1 MRTSSLLRKL
11 AAALLLGGGL
21 ALAGPVVSPQSII
34 VNPVQSSVQLRVW
47 TGRDPSGLGDP
58 GYLPGSPIHIF
69 VNVSQPAYVY
79 LFNVGPRGHI
89 DLILPNRYSNG
100 GNYLQPGTYEFPSG
114 NDPFNF
120 TVTTPYGL
128 NRVLALA
135 STVPL
140 NLNQVYQFAGQSAF
154 ASVRVSGPLGLGQA
168 LSIVVSPVPQT
179 SWVSDAVEYSVIPSY
194 QVTPPP
200 APLPPQPG
208 FSLYLGI
215 FGIELPVYPQADLLG
230 QSSQAHRWN
239 ARFYA
244 QASLRE
250 VYRYE
255 LNALV
260 AAGFRVIWQ
269 NQDGRQVSAQLARGG
284 LGLLLRLHGNRG
296 GHFTLHLSEQ
306 AFYPGGRGNQGEGKG
321 KNGQDH

>member
-200 APLPPQPG
+200 APPPPCRLSLGSRCTWGSSVSSCRYTRRPTCWARARRLTAGTPASTPRPACERFTATSSTPWWQPASG
-208 FSLYLGI
+208 
-215 FGIELPVYPQADLLG
+215 
-230 QSSQAHRWN
+230 SSGRTKTV
-239 ARFYA
+239 AR
-244 QASLRE
+244 S
-250 VYRYE
+250 
-255 LNALV
+255 AL
-260 AAGFRVIWQ
+260 
-269 NQDGRQVSAQLARGG
+269 S
-284 LGLLLRLHGNRG
+284 
-296 GHFTLHLSEQ
+296 
-306 AFYPGGRGNQGEGKG
+306 
-321 KNGQDH
+321 